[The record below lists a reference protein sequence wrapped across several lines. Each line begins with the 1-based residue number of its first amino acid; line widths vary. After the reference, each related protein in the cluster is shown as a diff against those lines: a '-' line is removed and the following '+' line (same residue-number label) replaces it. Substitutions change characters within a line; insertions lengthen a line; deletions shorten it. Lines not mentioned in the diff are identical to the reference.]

1 MCHPV
6 PKTDSDSTIRKGER
20 ARGHPSAVFNLD
32 DTAFA
37 AVGRSKDAIEKSSD
51 GRGGGVRR
59 LPLSLQRKHKP
70 VGVGAHP
77 FSRSLQCLSV
87 D

>member
-6 PKTDSDSTIRKGER
+6 PKTDSDSTIRKEER
-20 ARGHPSAVFNLD
+20 ERERGHPSVVFNLD
-32 DTAFA
+32 DTAFES
-37 AVGRSKDAIEKSSD
+37 VGRSKDAIEKSSD
-51 GRGGGVRR
+51 GRGGIRR

-70 VGVGAHP
+70 VGAHP